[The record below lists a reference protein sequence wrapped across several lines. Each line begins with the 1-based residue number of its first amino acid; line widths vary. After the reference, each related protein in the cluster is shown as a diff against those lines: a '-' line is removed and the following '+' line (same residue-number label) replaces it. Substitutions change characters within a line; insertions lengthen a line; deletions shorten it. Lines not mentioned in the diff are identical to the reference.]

1 MQHTTTGGWNEGG
14 VKLGQLGVA
23 APRGWDQYS
32 LFLSSALPR
41 SRVHDLHGIHYTG
54 QWEHD
59 REPLRFSLL
68 FLSSC
73 FPFFF
78 VGSLRAR
85 LPANLCTV
93 RDEKRTNERKDV
105 RGPKSES
112 RKIRNK
118 GAKTRMISR
127 KQSKGRE

>member
-32 LFLSSALPR
+32 LFLSSALPC
-41 SRVHDLHGIHYTG
+41 SRVHHLHGIYYTG

-78 VGSLRAR
+78 DGSLRAR
-85 LPANLCTV
+85 LPANLCIA
-93 RDEKRTNERKDV
+93 RDEKRTNERTKRRSGSEPARV
-105 RGPKSES
+105 GKFGIKARKRG
-112 RKIRNK
+112 
-118 GAKTRMISR
+118 
-127 KQSKGRE
+127 